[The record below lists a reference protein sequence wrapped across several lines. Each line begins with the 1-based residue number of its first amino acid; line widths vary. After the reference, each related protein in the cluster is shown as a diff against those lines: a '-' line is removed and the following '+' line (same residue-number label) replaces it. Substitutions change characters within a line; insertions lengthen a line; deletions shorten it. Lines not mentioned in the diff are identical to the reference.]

1 MIVLASVCTNTC
13 DNHLSFVF
21 IKCDNAHLPAFVT
34 SGPPLELGW
43 DWEHES
49 SMNEVDIP
57 IDEFEAT
64 YSPHRRSEWDL
75 ALSRGERET
84 QLLELGFTRE
94 EIAAAIRETSKI
106 KSQRANTVLNI
117 KMAGIEEATEQLRT
131 KGLELIGL
139 RKNPDWMYNEWKNN
153 SAEPRPLN
161 AKRAGSIYRR
171 EGDRAAAAIV
181 SELQSSL
188 DYRGTSKLIRNVVR
202 RIKRG
207 LSSGD
212 EYTVGSPSEDTD
224 DGPPFGI
231 TRKSFISRTPHGSTL
246 NSDEGMLWPFAII
259 EVVHP
264 NSPAHEAK
272 LNKGDRIIKLGN
284 ITALTSDHGRSIPA
298 LGQVAA
304 KKDES
309 LLMEVEN
316 IDGVRR
322 ACTIRP
328 RNNWG
333 GRGCF
338 GFLFRELGE

>member
-1 MIVLASVCTNTC
+1 VTIIS
-13 DNHLSFVF
+13 LSS
-21 IKCDNAHLPAFVT
+21 IKCDNAHSLAFVT

-139 RKNPDWMYNEWKNN
+139 RKNPDWLYNEWKN
-153 SAEPRPLN
+153 SAAHGPRPLN

>member
-1 MIVLASVCTNTC
+1 MRGHVDLPRSRKSAS
-13 DNHLSFVF
+13 H
-21 IKCDNAHLPAFVT
+21 
-34 SGPPLELGW
+34 
-43 DWEHES
+43 
-49 SMNEVDIP
+49 
-57 IDEFEAT
+57 
-64 YSPHRRSEWDL
+64 
-75 ALSRGERET
+75 
-84 QLLELGFTRE
+84 
-94 EIAAAIRETSKI
+94 ETSKI

-117 KMAGIEEATEQLRT
+117 KMAGIEEFTEKLRT
-131 KGLELIGL
+131 QGGELIGL

-153 SAEPRPLN
+153 SAAHGPRPLN

-171 EGDRAAAAIV
+171 EGDRAAAAFV

-188 DYRGTSKLIRNVVR
+188 DYRGTSRLIRNVVR

-212 EYTVGSPSEDTD
+212 EYTVGTPSEDTD

-231 TRKSFISRTPHGSTL
+231 TRESFISRTPHSSTL
-246 NSDEGMLWPFAII
+246 NDDEGMLWPFAVIK
-259 EVVHP
+259 VVHP

-322 ACTIRP
+322 SCQIRP

-338 GFLFRELGE
+338 GFLFRELGMEGERPRC